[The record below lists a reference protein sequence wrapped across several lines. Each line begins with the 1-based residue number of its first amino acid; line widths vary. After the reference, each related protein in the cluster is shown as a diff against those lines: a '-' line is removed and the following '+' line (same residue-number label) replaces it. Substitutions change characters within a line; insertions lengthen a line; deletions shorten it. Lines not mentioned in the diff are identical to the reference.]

1 MSARKTQA
9 GGMALW
15 PTLLFLIL
23 GSCGFGFAQSQPQVD
38 LTGKNVLVLHAFEG
52 NAPIFRDTDRGI
64 SKALQSGGISS
75 LNHFFESLELRRN
88 PGSEHRKLL
97 VEQMRMRYG
106 HRRPDIIITMY
117 PEAMEFVMKD
127 CGDIFPDVPILALYL
142 PQGFEL
148 PKTNRPII
156 GHAPTVDILG
166 TLEIALKLAPG
177 AKRVYVVNGVHEVD
191 RRLEDQARRVSKKWE
206 GQMEFL
212 YLSHLPFKDMLA
224 AVSNAPPGSI
234 ILALAFSQD
243 VTGNSYTTPVV
254 VERLSRISA
263 APVFGILESMLGQ
276 GIAGGKLLSFE
287 LIGKK
292 SGQLAMDIL
301 SGAKMPVDV
310 PAALDAPTVP
320 MFDWRQLRHWKLNEN
335 ALPAGSI
342 VLHREATFWDF
353 RYYILGALAFFLLET
368 ALIVFLMVQKRRKN
382 IAERSLKR
390 VEEKYRNIFEGA
402 LEGIFESSPEGR
414 LLTANDSLASMLGYD
429 SADEAT
435 SALQDLATQ
444 AWVNP
449 DERAQHIRLLEKQ
462 EVVLNYECQLRR
474 KDGKVIWVS
483 MNTRRVCS
491 PDGRTLYLSGFLQNI
506 TEHRQNLKAL
516 AESQAQLLALF
527 DSTNDMIWSV
537 DPVTFGLVTF
547 NRALKDYFFNQRGIE
562 ISAGMPPEQ
571 LLPADYAVQWREF
584 YQRAL
589 RDGSYTTEYLVAAGT
604 NYLLLSINPMKR
616 NGKVFGISVLGKD
629 ITARR
634 QVEIEARR
642 LKDELAY
649 ISRLSTMGGLTS
661 AVAHEINQPLTAI
674 LSNAQAA
681 KRFLARGNPDMNE
694 ITEILEDIIRDD
706 NRAAEVIRK
715 IRSLL
720 KKEEIRY
727 EPLDLNDVA
736 EEILKVVRND
746 AALTVVSIEK
756 EFTTSLPSAWGD
768 RIQLQQ
774 VILNLIFNAAE
785 AMRDA
790 APDFRR
796 MIVRTSRQED
806 RFAQVSVR
814 DFGPGIPEDS
824 LHRLFEPFYTTKS
837 GGMGMGLAISKDIV
851 QSHRGE
857 IRVVNN
863 PDRGVTVSFTV
874 PFDSG
879 VRP

>member
-1 MSARKTQA
+1 M
-9 GGMALW
+9 
-15 PTLLFLIL
+15 
-23 GSCGFGFAQSQPQVD
+23 
-38 LTGKNVLVLHAFEG
+38 
-52 NAPIFRDTDRGI
+52 
-64 SKALQSGGISS
+64 
-75 LNHFFESLELRRN
+75 
-88 PGSEHRKLL
+88 
-97 VEQMRMRYG
+97 VEQMRLRYG
-106 HRRPDIIITMY
+106 NRRPDIIITMY

-177 AKRVYVVNGVHEVD
+177 AKRIYVVNGVHEVD
-191 RRLEDQARRVSKKWE
+191 RRLEGQARRVSKKWE

-224 AVSNAPPGSI
+224 AVSNAPPDSI
-234 ILALAFSQD
+234 ILALALSQD
-243 VTGNSYTTPVV
+243 VTGNSYTSPVV
-254 VERLSRISA
+254 AERLSRISA
-263 APVFGILESMLGQ
+263 APIFGILESMLGE

-292 SGQLAMDIL
+292 SGRLALDIL
-301 SGAKMPVDV
+301 SGAKTPVDV

-320 MFDWRQLRHWKLNEN
+320 MFDWRQLRHWKLKEN

-342 VLHREATFWDF
+342 VLHKEAMFWDF
-353 RYYILGALAFFLLET
+353 KYYILGALAFFLLET
-368 ALIVFLMVQKRRKN
+368 ALIVFLMVQIRRKN
-382 IAERSLKR
+382 IAEQSLKR

-414 LLTANDSLASMLGYD
+414 LLTANDALASMLGYD

-435 SALQDLATQ
+435 SALQDLAAQ

-483 MNTRRVCS
+483 MNTRRICS
-491 PDGRTLYLSGFLQNI
+491 PDGRTLYFSGFLQNI

-516 AESQAQLLALF
+516 AESQAQILALF

-547 NRALKDYFFNQRGIE
+547 NRALKDYFFDQRGIE

-571 LLPADYAVQWREF
+571 LLPADYAVQWHEF

-634 QVEIEARR
+634 QAEMEARR
-642 LKDELAY
+642 LKDDLAHVT
-649 ISRLSTMGGLTS
+649 RLSTMGGLTS
-661 AVAHEINQPLTAI
+661 AVAHEINQPLAAI

-681 KRFLARGNPDMNE
+681 KRFLVQGNPDMNE
-694 ITEILEDIIRDD
+694 IAEILEDIIRDD

-715 IRSLL
+715 IRTLL

-727 EPLDLNDVA
+727 EPLDLNDIVD
-736 EEILKVVRND
+736 EILMVVRND
-746 AALTVVSIEK
+746 AALKAVSIEK
-756 EFTTSLPSAWGD
+756 EFTTSLPSVWGD

-774 VILNLIFNAAE
+774 IILNLLLNAAE

-790 APDFRR
+790 ALDFRR
-796 MIVRTSRQED
+796 LIVRTSRREN
-806 RFAQVSVR
+806 RFAQVSIR
-814 DFGPGIPEDS
+814 DFGPGIPADS
-824 LHRLFEPFYTTKS
+824 LRRLFEPFYTTKS
-837 GGMGMGLAISKDIV
+837 GGMGMGLSISKDII